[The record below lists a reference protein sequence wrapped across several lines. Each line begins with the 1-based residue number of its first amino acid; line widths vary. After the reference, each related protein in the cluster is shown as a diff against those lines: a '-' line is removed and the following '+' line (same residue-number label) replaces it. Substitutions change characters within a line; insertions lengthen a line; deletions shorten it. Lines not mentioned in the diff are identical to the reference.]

1 MFTLFLYS
9 LVVLFRSS
17 VVIFSQPNH
26 HASKLVGDEE
36 SFIQALGL
44 PERAER
50 DFTFERVLC
59 FFFSVAVSP

>member
-1 MFTLFLYS
+1 MFTLFLHS
-9 LVVLFRSS
+9 LIVLFRSS
-17 VVIFSQPNH
+17 VVIFSQPN

-36 SFIQALGL
+36 SFIQALGH
-44 PERAER
+44 PERADR

>member
-1 MFTLFLYS
+1 MFTLFLYF
-9 LVVLFRSS
+9 LIVLFRSG
-17 VVIFSQPNH
+17 VVIFSQPN

-59 FFFSVAVSP
+59 VFFSVAVSP